1 MAATDRPAE
10 TESWPE
16 MSSSSE
22 ALHQAVAKNEARI
35 KDLVG
40 SNAELE
46 RLMDACETLDSS
58 SDGPVFVA
66 DPQSLPG
73 G

>member
-22 ALHQAVAKNEARI
+22 ALHQAVAENEARI
-35 KDLVG
+35 KDLLG

-46 RLMDACETLDSS
+46 RLMGACETLDSS
-58 SDGPVFVA
+58 SDGPMLVA
-66 DPQSLPG
+66 DPRSLPG
-73 G
+73 R